1 MWEWSKSIVSNQNVG
16 YEFIKQLVDAW
27 MYVKFTDVSNP
38 AGWSQSFQV
47 TKTSQTWE
55 RLEDSDLRIEQSSF
69 KVFKA

>member
-1 MWEWSKSIVSNQNVG
+1 MG

-27 MYVKFTDVSNP
+27 MYVEFIDVSNP
-38 AGWSQSFQV
+38 TDRSENIQV

-55 RLEDSDLRIEQSSF
+55 CLEDSDLRIEQSSF